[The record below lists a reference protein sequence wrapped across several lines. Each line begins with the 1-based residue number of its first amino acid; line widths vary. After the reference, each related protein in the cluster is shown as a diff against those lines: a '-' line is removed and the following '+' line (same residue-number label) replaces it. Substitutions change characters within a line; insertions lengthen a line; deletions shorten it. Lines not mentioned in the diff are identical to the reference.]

1 VSASVLE
8 ASLQPH
14 DFGEADVGAA
24 DVKGASGRPAGA
36 NIVRVGERA

>member
-14 DFGEADVGAA
+14 DFGAA
-24 DVKGASGRPAGA
+24 DVKGASARLAGA